1 MTARDDVQDFLD
13 EVGAR
18 LDAGAREYGD
28 QSFVRP
34 VAETEREILEESVDQ
49 VGWLYVLWCQA
60 ARKTDMTRDQAV
72 LRQIF
77 RERVDHRIRRN
88 DRRNPVDA
96 ARDRSTLGLVA
107 DLEILAVDLFGA
119 HLTLVRRLRPLVR
132 SLEVAAAMPASHLS
146 SGRRGGMPDPRSSD

>member
-1 MTARDDVQDFLD
+1 MTGIDEVAEFLD

-34 VAETEREILEESVDQ
+34 LAETERQILEESIDQ

-60 ARKTDMTRDQAV
+60 TRKTDMVRDQAA
-72 LRQIF
+72 LRQLF

-88 DRRNPVDA
+88 DRRNPVA
-96 ARDRSTLGLVA
+96 AAHDRSALGLVA
-107 DLEILAVDLFGA
+107 DLEILAVDLFAA
-119 HLTLVRRLRPLVR
+119 HMALARRLRPLVR
-132 SLEVAAAMPASHLS
+132 SLEVTAALPARHLS